1 MSKLLKLK
9 KYLTIDDAARYLSKS
24 LEEPVTIADIYELA
38 LDNELTVSVRIINQ
52 AFAVAG
58 QYIDGQCDENNQLE
72 VDTNLL
78 TGEPLDTPYSISLDE
93 ALQVEEDK
101 WLVFD
106 KTINAIEGLW
116 DLAMIGLE
124 RQKIHELY
132 QDEVNGAEPKLSG
145 ANGFFLQRE
154 ELIYWVQ
161 TSLNLNVTNDDSSAL
176 QTRLYSLL
184 KSKGLTVNE
193 VANSSYALDV
203 LNDDELDEFS
213 ALSLALSETEQE
225 GAESPQKLI
234 GSDEY
239 LDLDDFSY
247 QFVIRTGEL
256 TRFVQSLAENQDPS
270 TQNDKPLAVKER
282 ITYLSLIRAFCL
294 DSKIDPYARGAATP
308 IQKISEL
315 SGEELSNETIR
326 QILLKIKKQWP

>member
-124 RQKIHELY
+124 RQK
-132 QDEVNGAEPKLSG
+132 NP
-145 ANGFFLQRE
+145 
-154 ELIYWVQ
+154 
-161 TSLNLNVTNDDSSAL
+161 
-176 QTRLYSLL
+176 
-184 KSKGLTVNE
+184 
-193 VANSSYALDV
+193 
-203 LNDDELDEFS
+203 
-213 ALSLALSETEQE
+213 
-225 GAESPQKLI
+225 
-234 GSDEY
+234 
-239 LDLDDFSY
+239 
-247 QFVIRTGEL
+247 
-256 TRFVQSLAENQDPS
+256 
-270 TQNDKPLAVKER
+270 
-282 ITYLSLIRAFCL
+282 
-294 DSKIDPYARGAATP
+294 
-308 IQKISEL
+308 
-315 SGEELSNETIR
+315 
-326 QILLKIKKQWP
+326 